1 MGNRTG
7 VSVSQANN
15 CAFISK
21 SILGHLGTKLTFLD
35 LQNVVLNNA
44 KFNMTLKKIGF
55 GGHGESNLGHWELKI
70 STLPIQPPHVSNMR
84 G

>member
-44 KFNMTLKKIGF
+44 KFNMTLKKIWFWGSW
-55 GGHGESNLGHWELKI
+55 GIKPGSLGTENQHFTH
-70 STLPIQPPHVSNMR
+70 SATTCQ
-84 G
+84 